1 MSRSFRFLAAL
12 LATATLT
19 LSVGADAHVVSAS
32 FEARLTVV
40 ATCSINAG
48 AAVQV
53 QCASPATPYLLDA
66 PAAPMLH
73 SASPDASRVTVY
85 F

>member
-1 MSRSFRFLAAL
+1 M
-12 LATATLT
+12 
-19 LSVGADAHVVSAS
+19 VPAS

-40 ATCSINAG
+40 ATCSIDAG

-53 QCASPATPYLLDA
+53 RCASPTTPYLIDA
-66 PAAPMLH
+66 PSAPSLR
-73 SASPDASRVTVY
+73 SAGPDAGRVTAY

>member
-1 MSRSFRFLAAL
+1 MSRAFRFLAAV
-12 LATATLT
+12 LATTTLT
-19 LSVGADAHVVSAS
+19 LSVGADTHVVSAS

-53 QCASPATPYLLDA
+53 RCASLTTPYLIDA
-66 PAAPMLH
+66 PTAPALR
-73 SASPDASRVTVY
+73 SAGPGAGRVTV
-85 F
+85 